1 MLLECVRCGAGR
13 CGSRFELVL
22 ELELGRLTAASS
34 DMMTQLVGLRYFTT
48 GAQEEVGCSR
58 TMLLTFCFIS
68 SFSWGGGVREYIF
81 SGFIESKDRAL

>member
-58 TMLLTFCFIS
+58 TMLLTLLYFI
-68 SFSWGGGVREYIF
+68 FFMGGGREYIF